1 MKISVIVPVFNEE
14 KTIIELLT
22 KVNKQNTENFSL
34 EVIVV
39 NDCSTDNSGELIQE
53 NEELYSQYIELSQNT
68 GKGGA
73 VREALISA
81 SGEYVLFQDA
91 DLEYNPEDYK
101 NIFTAIKNYNPDVV
115 IGSRFLSPQYTRVH
129 YYFHKVGNKVITFL
143 FNLLYNTTFTDI
155 YSCYLCFRRTLI
167 DPKKLK
173 SNGWD
178 QQAEILSLIVS
189 RGKSFYE
196 VPVNYYG
203 RTYEEGK
210 KIRAHHA
217 VAVLLTILRKR
228 FLR

>member
-53 NEELYSQYIELSQNT
+53 NEELYSQYIELSQNM

-91 DLEYNPEDYK
+91 DLEYNPEDFK
-101 NIFTAIKNYNPDVV
+101 NIFTTIKNYNPDVV
-115 IGSRFLSPQYTRVH
+115 VGSRFLSPQYTRVH

-178 QQAEILSLIVS
+178 QQAEILATVVK
-189 RGKSFYE
+189 KSNVHYE
-196 VPVNYYG
+196 VPISYSG
-203 RTYEEGK
+203 RTFDEGK
-210 KIRAHHA
+210 KIKGRHIFK
-217 VAVLLTILRKR
+217 VIMMIFKKRLL
-228 FLR
+228 

>member
-53 NEELYSQYIELSQNT
+53 NEELYSQYIELSQNM

-91 DLEYNPEDYK
+91 DLEYNPEDFK
-101 NIFTAIKNYNPDVV
+101 NIFTVIKNYNPDVV
-115 IGSRFLSPQYTRVH
+115 VGSRFLSPQYTRVH

-178 QQAEILSLIVS
+178 QQAEILATVVK
-189 RGKSFYE
+189 KSNVHYE
-196 VPVNYYG
+196 VPISYSG
-203 RTYEEGK
+203 RTFDEGK
-210 KIRAHHA
+210 KIKGRHIFK
-217 VAVLLTILRKR
+217 VIMMIFKKRLL
-228 FLR
+228 

>member
-115 IGSRFLSPQYTRVH
+115 IGSRLLSPEYTRVH

-178 QQAEILSLIVS
+178 QQAEILATVVK
-189 RGKSFYE
+189 KSNVHYE
-196 VPVNYYG
+196 VPISYSG
-203 RTYEEGK
+203 RTFDEGK
-210 KIRAHHA
+210 KIKGRHIFK
-217 VAVLLTILRKR
+217 VIMMIFKKRLL
-228 FLR
+228 

>member
-53 NEELYSQYIELSQNT
+53 NEELYSQYIELSQNM

-178 QQAEILSLIVS
+178 QQAEILSKVE
-189 RGKSFYE
+189 K
-196 VPVNYYG
+196 
-203 RTYEEGK
+203 
-210 KIRAHHA
+210 
-217 VAVLLTILRKR
+217 
-228 FLR
+228 FLSPRPDS

>member
-53 NEELYSQYIELSQNT
+53 NEELYSQYIELSQNM

-91 DLEYNPEDYK
+91 DLEYNPEDFK

-115 IGSRFLSPQYTRVH
+115 VGSRFLSPQYTRVH

-143 FNLLYNTTFTDI
+143 FNLLYNSTFTDI

-178 QQAEILSLIVS
+178 QQAEILATVVK
-189 RGKSFYE
+189 KSNVHYE
-196 VPVNYYG
+196 VPISYSG
-203 RTYEEGK
+203 RTFDEGK
-210 KIRAHHA
+210 KIKGRHIFK
-217 VAVLLTILRKR
+217 VIMMIFKKRLL
-228 FLR
+228 

>member
-1 MKISVIVPVFNEE
+1 MASLAQTAKGILVGDSAVTWQEKANRNE
-14 KTIIELLT
+14 IIF
-22 KVNKQNTENFSL
+22 VD
-34 EVIVV
+34 
-39 NDCSTDNSGELIQE
+39 DCSTDNSGELIQE
-53 NEELYSQYIELSQNT
+53 NEELYSQYIELSQNM

-143 FNLLYNTTFTDI
+143 FNLLYNSTFTDI

-178 QQAEILSLIVS
+178 QQAEILATVVN
-189 RGKSFYE
+189 KSNVHYE
-196 VPVNYYG
+196 VPISYSG
-203 RTYEEGK
+203 RTFDEGK
-210 KIRAHHA
+210 KIKGRHIFK
-217 VAVLLTILRKR
+217 VIMMIFKKRLL
-228 FLR
+228 

>member
-53 NEELYSQYIELSQNT
+53 NEELYSQYIELSQNM
-68 GKGGA
+68 GRGGA

-143 FNLLYNTTFTDI
+143 FNLLYNSTFTDI

-178 QQAEILSLIVS
+178 QQAEILATVVN
-189 RGKSFYE
+189 KSNVHYE
-196 VPVNYYG
+196 VPISYSG
-203 RTYEEGK
+203 RTFDEGK
-210 KIRAHHA
+210 KIKGRHIFKIIMMIFKKR
-217 VAVLLTILRKR
+217 LL
-228 FLR
+228 